1 MSEVM
6 EGAIDFSNQDIQ
18 SSSGNFSGDRE
29 WRRLKFEAGKSY
41 RIKFIDK
48 TVEMRYRHYN
58 PVEGK
63 NIKGYYR
70 CLRHTGYC
78 PACVAATNG
87 FGGDGKYKLKP
98 AQEYFG
104 ANILVYTTDAQ
115 GQPIQPLNAEV
126 YFWGFNSK
134 KFVELR
140 SIQQECGDLTELDL
154 KLTCADQ
161 QAERF
166 QDVSIIPITKC
177 LYNMDAAFK
186 AQCDA
191 KIEKD
196 KYPLAKMMC
205 KEVDMQQM
213 IELFGLPQ
221 SYLPQDMLAQMP
233 QGQQTVSD
241 LANGT
246 VPTQSVQTYQ
256 ASQAQPQMAPQP
268 APQAPVQQMV
278 QPAPAQTVYSAA
290 QMGQVV
296 QPVPQ
301 QVSQVQPMAPEQ
313 PLMQTSQVQPQAQ
326 VYEQPVQQMAPQQPI
341 AQEQPQA
348 PSDAFADLNAL
359 QDILS

>member
-115 GQPIQPLNAEV
+115 GQPTQPLNAEV

-177 LYNMDAAFK
+177 LYNMDPAFK

-241 LANGT
+241 YANG
-246 VPTQSVQTYQ
+246 VQPVQSVAPATAVAPNPY
-256 ASQAQPQMAPQP
+256 QAQPQV
-268 APQAPVQQMV
+268 QAPVQPQMVQQPVAEQVLPFSVQPQPVVQPQMQAVQAMPQTTVTPQPQMV
-278 QPAPAQTVYSAA
+278 QP
-290 QMGQVV
+290 
-296 QPVPQ
+296 PVTP
-301 QVSQVQPMAPEQ
+301 SQV
-313 PLMQTSQVQPQAQ
+313 
-326 VYEQPVQQMAPQQPI
+326 I
-341 AQEQPQA
+341 PQA
-348 PSDAFADLNAL
+348 PENAYAGLDEL
-359 QDILS
+359 QNIMNL

>member
-1 MSEVM
+1 MSDVL

-18 SSSGNFSGDRE
+18 SSSGNFSSDRE

-63 NIKGYYR
+63 SIKGYYR

-78 PACVAATNG
+78 PACVAASQG

-104 ANILVYTTDAQ
+104 ANILVYTTDAN
-115 GQPIQPLNAEV
+115 GQPTQPLNAEV

-166 QDVSIIPITKC
+166 QDVSIIPIPKC
-177 LYNMDAAFK
+177 LYNSDPNFK
-186 AQCDA
+186 AACDA

-221 SYLPQDMLAQMP
+221 TYLPQDMLAQMP

-241 LANGT
+241 YANN
-246 VPTQSVQTYQ
+246 VQPMQSVAPASAQ
-256 ASQAQPQMAPQP
+256 APNPYVAQPQMQVVQTAPPVQ
-268 APQAPVQQMV
+268 AAPVQMQQAAPV
-278 QPAPAQTVYSAA
+278 QP
-290 QMGQVV
+290 QM
-296 QPVPQ
+296 QPVQMQASVQQAMPQ
-301 QVSQVQPMAPEQ
+301 STVTPQP
-313 PLMQTSQVQPQAQ
+313 QVQPQMVQSQ
-326 VYEQPVQQMAPQQPI
+326 VT
-341 AQEQPQA
+341 PQA
-348 PSDAFADLNAL
+348 VAPEDAFEEL
-359 QDILS
+359 QNIMNL